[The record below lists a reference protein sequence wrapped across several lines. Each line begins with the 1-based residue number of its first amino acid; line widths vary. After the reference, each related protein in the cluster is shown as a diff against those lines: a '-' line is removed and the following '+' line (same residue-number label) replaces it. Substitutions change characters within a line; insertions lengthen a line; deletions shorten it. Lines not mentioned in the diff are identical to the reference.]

1 MVYAPDFTIL
11 YHACTCETI
20 TSLYNMCVCVW
31 GGGRSFGSCV
41 GVLVVTVLVF
51 TAFCII
57 CTVSLYCSVY
67 VYLFLF
73 VLSVQV

>member
-1 MVYAPDFTIL
+1 MLVHVRQLLL
-11 YHACTCETI
+11 YIICV
-20 TSLYNMCVCVW
+20 CVCVW
-31 GGGRSFGSCV
+31 GGRSFGSCV